1 MCIRFALWCQSFQHI
16 ALHSWW
22 REVYWLTLGNVNTNH
37 TKFWDLMGQFQN
49 AIWTV
54 KALKW
59 ASKVIYDEIY
69 IIFKMAMLLLFLKI
83 ESSASYFLCI
93 YKWFMKKKSD
103 SLWMYLFYRQ
113 SYDLLTFIIISEIK
127 REWIRCNSSNLYNG
141 IHFLISTFPYLNKI
155 LENKLQFMV
164 TTM

>member
-59 ASKVIYDEIY
+59 APKVIYDEIY

-83 ESSASYFLCI
+83 ESSTSYFLCI

-113 SYDLLTFIIISEIK
+113 SYDLLTFIISEIK
-127 REWIRCNSSNLYNG
+127 REWIIIWRILSNK
-141 IHFLISTFPYLNKI
+141 YLCI
-155 LENKLQFMV
+155 CYA
-164 TTM
+164 